1 MITQHAAFSY
11 LAKEYGLKQVAIA
24 GLSPE
29 EEPSAAKLADLK
41 TFAKK
46 HDVKII
52 YFEEV
57 ASPKVADTLA
67 GEIGAKTEVL
77 NTLEGLSQKNGIK
90 ASVIST
96 LWRKTLMH

>member
-41 TFAKK
+41 TFAK
-46 HDVKII
+46 
-52 YFEEV
+52 
-57 ASPKVADTLA
+57 S
-67 GEIGAKTEVL
+67 
-77 NTLEGLSQKNGIK
+77 
-90 ASVIST
+90 
-96 LWRKTLMH
+96 MM